1 MVSVVVG
8 VVVGVVVNVDVG
20 VVDDDVVGRLCEQ
33 SVKFSCGSFVE

>member
-8 VVVGVVVNVDVG
+8 VVVNVDDG
-20 VVDDDVVGRLCEQ
+20 VVDGDVEGRLCEQ